1 MRWRRLA
8 FVLPLVLL
16 VSGPHLSGAQPAT
29 KIPRIGLLFAPS
41 ESFIADLVQ
50 VFRQG
55 LRELGWVEGR
65 TVAIESR
72 YAEGQVDRLPRLA
85 AELVALQVDVIV
97 TADSTAINAAARATT
112 TIPIVFAAAGD
123 PVAAGHVSSL
133 ARPGGNIT
141 GLSLLA
147 TELSPKRLQFLKE
160 AAPRAT
166 RLAILF
172 NPQDPSMV
180 LRVQEAQ
187 AAAQALGMATV
198 PLPVRAPGDFEGAF
212 AVMTREHAD
221 CLLTVVDG
229 LTIRNSKSIVDF
241 AAANRIP
248 AVYEIRDFVERGG
261 LLSYGPKPRENYRRA
276 AAYVDKLLR
285 GAKAAELPIE
295 QPTQFELVVNL
306 RTAKG
311 LGLALPPALMLR
323 VDQVIE

>member
-1 MRWRRLA
+1 MTWRRLA
-8 FVLPLVLL
+8 FVLALVLL
-16 VSGPHLSGAQPAT
+16 VSGLSGAQPAT
-29 KIPRIGLLFAPS
+29 KIPRIGLLFTPS
-41 ESFIADLVQ
+41 ESFIAELVQ

-97 TADSTAINAAARATT
+97 TADSPAINAAARATT

-147 TELSPKRLQFLKE
+147 TELSPKRLQLLKE
-160 AAPRAT
+160 AAPRTT

-180 LRVQEAQ
+180 RRVQEAQ

-212 AVMTREHAD
+212 AVMIREHAD

-229 LTIRNSKSIVDF
+229 LTIRNSKRIVDF
-241 AAANRIP
+241 ASANRIP

-285 GAKAAELPIE
+285 GAKPTDLPVE
-295 QPTQFELVVNL
+295 QPTVFELVINL
-306 RTAKG
+306 KTAKA
-311 LGLALPPALMLR
+311 LGLTIPQSVLLR
-323 VDQVIE
+323 ADQVIE